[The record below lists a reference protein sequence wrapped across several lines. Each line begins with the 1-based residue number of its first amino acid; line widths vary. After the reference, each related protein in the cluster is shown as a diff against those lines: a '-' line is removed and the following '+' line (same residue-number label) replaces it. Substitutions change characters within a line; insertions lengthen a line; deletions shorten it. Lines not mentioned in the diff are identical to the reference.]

1 MLKSLFKNS
10 RKELTKI
17 IITQPVVIASLS
29 SDRLV
34 SILPPF
40 FSARFFK
47 VLYAKLWYRTLFC
60 AFFIS
65 FSIGKLMQ
73 QKRNPAL
80 VSAFKAIICFPFPQ
94 NSFTFSNAMSI
105 ILLNKTQISRLSAG
119 TFASEPSKV
128 ILIFSSAFF
137 CLSLKIASV
146 RSLPVLYKI

>member
-1 MLKSLFKNS
+1 M
-10 RKELTKI
+10 
-17 IITQPVVIASLS
+17 VIASLS

-47 VLYAKLWYRTLFC
+47 VLYAKLWCRTLFC

-65 FSIGKLMQ
+65 FLIGKLIL
-73 QKRNPAL
+73 QKRKPAL
-80 VSAFKAIICFPFPQ
+80 VSVLSEIICFQLPQ

-119 TFASEPSKV
+119 TFASEPSNV

-146 RSLPVLYKI
+146 KSLPVLYKI

>member
-17 IITQPVVIASLS
+17 INYPTRGYCKSVIRQACFNFTA
-29 SDRLV
+29 V
-34 SILPPF
+34 

-119 TFASEPSKV
+119 TFASEPSNV
-128 ILIFSSAFF
+128 ILIFSSAF
-137 CLSLKIASV
+137 
-146 RSLPVLYKI
+146 

>member
-1 MLKSLFKNS
+1 
-10 RKELTKI
+10 
-17 IITQPVVIASLS
+17 
-29 SDRLV
+29 
-34 SILPPF
+34 
-40 FSARFFK
+40 
-47 VLYAKLWYRTLFC
+47 
-60 AFFIS
+60 
-65 FSIGKLMQ
+65 MQ

-146 RSLPVLYKI
+146 RSFARVVQNLK